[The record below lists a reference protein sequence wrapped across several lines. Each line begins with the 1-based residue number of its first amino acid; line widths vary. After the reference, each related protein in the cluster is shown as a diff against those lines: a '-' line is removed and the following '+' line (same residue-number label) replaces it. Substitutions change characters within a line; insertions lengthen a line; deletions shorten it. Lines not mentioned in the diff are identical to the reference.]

1 MRKTLIII
9 FCFLFISCE
18 YDFQIDKKITVD
30 EFINEELKSFN
41 WNDVDQYPVF
51 ENCLEINNV
60 KSKNN
65 CFVEIITS
73 SFRENL
79 KTNNLVLNRTLV
91 DTINLVLKIDKK
103 GNIRIQDMIT
113 MPALRNN
120 LVIIESQI
128 PKSLRDEN
136 KKFQEVIIKSFEN
149 TVSSLPK
156 LYPAIK
162 RGQEVDVIFNIPII
176 ISTEN

>member
-9 FCFLFISCE
+9 FCFLSISCE
-18 YDFQIDKKITVD
+18 FDFQIDKKITVD
-30 EFINEELKSFN
+30 EFINEELKSLN

-60 KSKNN
+60 KNKNN
-65 CFVEIITS
+65 CFVETITS

-79 KTNNLVLNRTLV
+79 KINNLVLNRTLI
-91 DTINLVLKIDKK
+91 DTVIMVLKVDKIGK
-103 GNIRIQDMIT
+103 ISIENMTISDQ
-113 MPALRNN
+113 NN
-120 LVIIESQI
+120 
-128 PKSLRDEN
+128 KY
-136 KKFQEVIIKSFEN
+136 KEVITKSFEN

>member
-9 FCFLFISCE
+9 FCFLSISCE
-18 YDFQIDKKITVD
+18 FDFQIDKKITVD
-30 EFINEELKSFN
+30 EFINEELKSLN

-60 KSKNN
+60 KNKNN
-65 CFVEIITS
+65 CFVETITS

-79 KTNNLVLNRTLV
+79 KTNNLVLNRTLI
-91 DTINLVLKIDKK
+91 DTVRMVLKVDKIGK
-103 GNIRIQDMIT
+103 ISIENMTISDQ
-113 MPALRNN
+113 NN
-120 LVIIESQI
+120 
-128 PKSLRDEN
+128 KY
-136 KKFQEVIIKSFEN
+136 KEVITKSFER

-162 RGQEVDVIFNIPII
+162 RGQEVDVIFNMPII

>member
-9 FCFLFISCE
+9 FCFLSISCE
-18 YDFQIDKKITVD
+18 FDFQIDKKITVD
-30 EFINEELKSFN
+30 EFITEELKSLN

-60 KSKNN
+60 KNKNN
-65 CFVEIITS
+65 CFVETITS

-79 KTNNLVLNRTLV
+79 KTNNLVINRTLI
-91 DTINLVLKIDKK
+91 DTVRMVLKVDKIGK
-103 GNIRIQDMIT
+103 ISIENMTISDQ
-113 MPALRNN
+113 NN
-120 LVIIESQI
+120 
-128 PKSLRDEN
+128 KY
-136 KKFQEVIIKSFEN
+136 KEVITKSFEN

>member
-1 MRKTLIII
+1 VRKTLIII
-9 FCFLFISCE
+9 FCFLSISCE
-18 YDFQIDKKITVD
+18 FNFQIDKKITVD
-30 EFINEELKSFN
+30 EFINEELKSLN

-60 KSKNN
+60 KNKNN
-65 CFVEIITS
+65 CFVETITN

-79 KTNNLVLNRTLV
+79 KTNNLVLNRTLI
-91 DTINLVLKIDKK
+91 DTVRMVLKVDKIGK
-103 GNIRIQDMIT
+103 ISIENMTISDQ
-113 MPALRNN
+113 NN
-120 LVIIESQI
+120 
-128 PKSLRDEN
+128 KY
-136 KKFQEVIIKSFEN
+136 KEVITKSFEN

>member
-9 FCFLFISCE
+9 FCFLSISCE
-18 YDFQIDKKITVD
+18 FDFQIDKKITVD
-30 EFINEELKSFN
+30 EFINEELKSLN

-60 KSKNN
+60 KNKNN
-65 CFVEIITS
+65 CFVETITN

-79 KTNNLVLNRTLV
+79 KTNNLVLNRTLI
-91 DTINLVLKIDKK
+91 DTVRMVLKVDKIGK
-103 GNIRIQDMIT
+103 ISIENMTISDQ
-113 MPALRNN
+113 NN
-120 LVIIESQI
+120 
-128 PKSLRDEN
+128 KY
-136 KKFQEVIIKSFEN
+136 KEVITKSFEN

>member
-9 FCFLFISCE
+9 FCFLSISCE
-18 YDFQIDKKITVD
+18 FDFQIDKKITVD
-30 EFINEELKSFN
+30 EFINEELKSLN

-60 KSKNN
+60 KNKNN
-65 CFVEIITS
+65 CFVETITN

-79 KTNNLVLNRTLV
+79 KTNNLVLNRTLI
-91 DTINLVLKIDKK
+91 DTVRMVLKVDKIGK
-103 GNIRIQDMIT
+103 ISIENMTISDQNNKYKKVIT
-113 MPALRNN
+113 
-120 LVIIESQI
+120 
-128 PKSLRDEN
+128 
-136 KKFQEVIIKSFEN
+136 KSFEN

>member
-9 FCFLFISCE
+9 FCFLSISCE
-18 YDFQIDKKITVD
+18 FDFQIDKKITAD
-30 EFINEELKSFN
+30 EFINEELKSLD

-60 KSKNN
+60 KNKNN
-65 CFVEIITS
+65 CFVETITS

-79 KTNNLVLNRTLV
+79 KTNNLVLNRTLI
-91 DTINLVLKIDKK
+91 DTVRMVLKVDKIGK
-103 GNIRIQDMIT
+103 ISIENMTISDQ
-113 MPALRNN
+113 NN
-120 LVIIESQI
+120 
-128 PKSLRDEN
+128 KY
-136 KKFQEVIIKSFEN
+136 KEVITKSFEN

>member
-9 FCFLFISCE
+9 FCFLSISCE
-18 YDFQIDKKITVD
+18 FDFQIDKKITVD

-60 KSKNN
+60 KNKNN
-65 CFVEIITS
+65 CFVETITS

-79 KTNNLVLNRTLV
+79 KTNSLVLNRTLI
-91 DTINLVLKIDKK
+91 DTVRMFLKVNKIGKISIE
-103 GNIRIQDMIT
+103 NMTISEQ
-113 MPALRNN
+113 NN
-120 LVIIESQI
+120 
-128 PKSLRDEN
+128 KYR
-136 KKFQEVIIKSFEN
+136 EVITKSFEN

-162 RGQEVDVIFNIPII
+162 RGQEVDVRFNIPII